1 MLRNSLRYYRSSA
14 RQQAVASAHRQK
26 AEGTIEDIF
35 TAFTKPAAPLPSR
48 FSDLKK
54 QIAGKDPERLVE
66 SWRDVL
72 KELETVTEEVA
83 AKGADVSSSRQKII

>member
-1 MLRNSLRYYRSSA
+1 MLRNGLRYYRSSD
-14 RQQAVASAHRQK
+14 RQQAVASAYRQK

-35 TAFTKPAAPLPSR
+35 SAFTKPAAPLPSR

-83 AKGADVSSSRQKII
+83 AKGADVSSPRQKIV